1 MSVSLKNFLEAGG
14 LIEANTTSNIDG
26 GEGNV
31 KTPEW
36 VSTKKDGAGKK
47 KKGKVGKGK
56 ISTGEGGHKNPEV
69 FDFKVVTN
77 DKMNEEFIL
86 MEEITK
92 DDIKEIQDIIRDEV
106 SKLTK
111 QGLTINLNKL
121 GKYIRREQA
130 AMFFDLFKKR
140 NVWMT

>member
-1 MSVSLKNFLEAGG
+1 MSVSLKEFMKAGG
-14 LIEANTTSNIDG
+14 MLDEANTTSNIDG
-26 GEGNV
+26 GEGQT

-36 VSTKKDGAGKK
+36 VSKK
-47 KKGKVGKGK
+47 KKGKGTSKKGK
-56 ISTGEGGHKNPEV
+56 VGGGKIDTGEGGHKQPEV
-69 FDFKVVTN
+69 FDYKVVTN
-77 DKMNEEFIL
+77 NTMNEEL
-86 MEEITK
+86 TK
-92 DDIKEIQDIIRDEV
+92 DDIKEIQNIIRDEV
-106 SKLTK
+106 KALAK

>member
-1 MSVSLKNFLEAGG
+1 MSISLKEFMEAGG

-36 VSTKKDGAGKK
+36 VSKKKSGKGNS

-56 ISTGEGGHKNPEV
+56 IATGEGGHKKPDV
-69 FDFKVVTN
+69 FDYKVVTN
-77 DKMNEEFIL
+77 NKMN
-86 MEEITK
+86 EEITK
-92 DDIKEIQDIIRDEV
+92 DDIKEIQNIIRDEV
-106 SKLTK
+106 KALTK
-111 QGLTINLNKL
+111 KGLTINLEKL

-140 NVWMT
+140 NVWMS